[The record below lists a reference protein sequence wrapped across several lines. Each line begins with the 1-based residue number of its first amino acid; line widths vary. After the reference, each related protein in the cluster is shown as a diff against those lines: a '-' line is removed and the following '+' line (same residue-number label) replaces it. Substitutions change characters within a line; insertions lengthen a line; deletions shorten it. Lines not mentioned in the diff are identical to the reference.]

1 MKKLLKVF
9 PCVTLPM
16 SIISVFFTLNGYS
29 VTGFV
34 LSFGSCVLA
43 ILYWYVI
50 VKVKRGDYDE

>member
-9 PCVTLPM
+9 PWVTLPM
-16 SIISVFFTLNGYS
+16 SIISVFFALNGYI

-43 ILYWYVI
+43 ILYLYVI